1 MRRQRGERGD
11 PGHTR
16 VLILDTI
23 IGHNLI
29 SEPDLRELIKPVLNL
44 TEDKSIKN
52 QLLILLDKGFVERNK
67 KLGTN
72 YLAPTKSAI
81 VLKPQIKKLI
91 RMYQDKNS
99 LYNQLFS

>member
-16 VLILDTI
+16 ILILDTI
-23 IGHNLI
+23 IRYNSI
-29 SEPDLRELIKPVLNL
+29 SEPDLREIVKPALNL
-44 TEDKSIKN
+44 SEDKSIKN
-52 QLLILLDKGFVERNK
+52 QLLILLDKGFVEKNK
-67 KLGTN
+67 TLGTN
-72 YLAPTKSAI
+72 YWSPTKSAI
-81 VLKPQIKKLI
+81 VLKPQIKDLI